1 MGRRSTNSG
10 CGFTLIEL
18 MVSLAVGMIVVGAAV
33 KLFSQGMAS
42 TFVVSQRA
50 EMQQDLRAASNLI
63 LKDISLAGAGMPPG
77 QGVALPSGT
86 PNTSIY
92 GCDQVGDCI
101 PGGGIA
107 YPCSTNVGPCIPT
120 LYGIVP
126 GWQLGIKPPGSPIT
140 SDVITIV
147 YTDSVF
153 ALNCYIVSF
162 PAPAGTAINPVT
174 FTAPVPTP
182 PTCSLPPGLV
192 NPQAVNDPVVG
203 LTAGDLVLF
212 QNTLAAGSGQA
223 IAEVTNAAGG
233 GGVYTV
239 NFLNGDPLQFNQ
251 SGAAAGDLEQI
262 LTGSNTTA
270 TRIFVISYY
279 LQLLPDPLGVG
290 PGTPVLMR
298 QVSGHLPVPVAENVV
313 NLQFTYDT
321 YDANGNL
328 LNAVGNAGYPG
339 TSLNLIRKI
348 NLTHFTIRSQ
358 MSGAKSYSGATNGYQ
373 SFDFQ
378 TSISARNLS
387 YQNRYSF

>member
-1 MGRRSTNSG
+1 MD
-10 CGFTLIEL
+10 
-18 MVSLAVGMIVVGAAV
+18 A
-33 KLFSQGMAS
+33 

-50 EMQQDLRAASNLI
+50 EMQQDLRSTSNLL

-86 PNTSIY
+86 ATRSIY
-92 GCDQVGDCI
+92 GCDQVGNCI

-120 LYGIVP
+120 LYGVMP
-126 GWQLGIKPPGSPIT
+126 GWQLGIKPPGSPVQT
-140 SDVITIV
+140 DVVTIV

-153 ALNCYIVSF
+153 ALNCYGVSF
-162 PAPAGTAINPVT
+162 PAGGGVNPVT

-182 PTCSLPPGLV
+182 ATCALPPGLV
-192 NPQAVNDPVVG
+192 NPQPVNDPVVG
-203 LTAGDLVLF
+203 LQAGDLVLF
-212 QNTLAAGSGQA
+212 QNTLKAGTGQA

-233 GGVYTV
+233 GGVYAV
-239 NFLNGDPLQFNQ
+239 NFFDGDPLLFNQ
-251 SGAAAGDLEQI
+251 SGAPAGDLAQI
-262 LTGSNTTA
+262 LAGANTTA

-279 LQLLPDPLGVG
+279 LKLLPDPIGVG
-290 PGTPVLMR
+290 PGIPVLMR

-321 YDANGNL
+321 YDAAGNL
-328 LNAVGNAGYPG
+328 LNAQGNAGYPG

-348 NLTHFTIRSQ
+348 NVAHMTIRGQ
-358 MSGAKSYSGATNGYQ
+358 VPGARSFLMTTNGYQ
-373 SFDFQ
+373 SYDLQ
-378 TSISARNLS
+378 TSVSARNLS